1 MVDGSKIIAFLKN
14 GKKITDCGSNMTD
27 VTSKVSCKTVNGASE
42 IKLSRQN
49 VTTVPASEETT
60 VPAEE
65 ETTAPAEEEATAPAE
80 EAMTDKMP
88 PVGAGQIYCPCPQ
101 RTCVTTITSTNNNH
115 EIKCGSNTFNV
126 PCGGPLMGSKIGLII
141 SIIDIFSQ
149 PLCSTNT
156 YLTLIKD
163 LVWKCSDL
171 EISPESTCP
180 GDATMA
186 PDTEAPGPGT
196 ASVPTPATMTTRGG
210 RFLSK
215 DMLHKRVF

>member
-1 MVDGSKIIAFLKN
+1 
-14 GKKITDCGSNMTD
+14 
-27 VTSKVSCKTVNGASE
+27 
-42 IKLSRQN
+42 
-49 VTTVPASEETT
+49 
-60 VPAEE
+60 
-65 ETTAPAEEEATAPAE
+65 
-80 EAMTDKMP
+80 MP

-115 EIKCGSNTFNV
+115 EIKCV
-126 PCGGPLMGSKIGLII
+126 
-141 SIIDIFSQ
+141 Q
-149 PLCSTNT
+149 CSMWWTT
-156 YLTLIKD
+156 YGIQDWSYYFHNRHFLPTSLLDKHLPNPHKD